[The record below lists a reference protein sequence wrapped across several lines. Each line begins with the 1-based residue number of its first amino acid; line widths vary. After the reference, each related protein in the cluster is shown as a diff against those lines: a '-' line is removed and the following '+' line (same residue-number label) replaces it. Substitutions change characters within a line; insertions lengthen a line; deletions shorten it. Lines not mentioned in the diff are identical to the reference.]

1 MEKCVFW
8 QEEPE
13 ISLEQGNLGYL
24 LDIQMKNLNSKIDM
38 KVWSLGEKY
47 EIGIYIL
54 ELQHVNDSQGH
65 GMQGNHQRGN
75 VS

>member
-8 QEEPE
+8 WKEPE
-13 ISLEQGNLGYL
+13 ISFEQGNLGYL

-38 KVWSLGEKY
+38 KVWSLGEKH

-54 ELQHVNDSQGH
+54 EL
-65 GMQGNHQRGN
+65 
-75 VS
+75 